1 MKLGRSVTQACL
13 TFCCVMNEVPWT
25 MPMSP
30 ITFLLLQ
37 VGGLGHQYFDMAMLN
52 LLSPNEAMTS
62 RLMLLAA
69 IFSRRARLLPVA
81 CLRKRPVQL
90 NSYFLRVIH
99 TLKHYCDIVSDIPS
113 GSIYGI
119 YISTLYLTF
128 FLADTLTFYPA
139 FDLASILT
147 NWNIF

>member
-1 MKLGRSVTQACL
+1 MQHEIGTQAVSRKL
-13 TFCCVMNEVPWT
+13 VYFFCCVMNEVPWT

-30 ITFLLLQ
+30 MTFLLLQ

-69 IFSRRARLLPVA
+69 ISSRRARLLPVA

-90 NSYFLRVIH
+90 NSYFLRVIP
-99 TLKHYCDIVSDIPS
+99 TLE
-113 GSIYGI
+113 
-119 YISTLYLTF
+119 TLL
-128 FLADTLTFYPA
+128 
-139 FDLASILT
+139 
-147 NWNIF
+147 